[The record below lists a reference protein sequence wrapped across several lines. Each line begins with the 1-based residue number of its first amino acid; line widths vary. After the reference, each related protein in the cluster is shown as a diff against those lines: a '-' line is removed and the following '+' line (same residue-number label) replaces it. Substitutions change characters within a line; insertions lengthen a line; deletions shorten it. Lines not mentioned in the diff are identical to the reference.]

1 MVKSMSKNTKKEE
14 VVKYILD
21 YIKSNNLLAG
31 DKLPTQAEIVNT
43 LKISRTTIRETVKE
57 LEGKN
62 IIKVV
67 NGRGMFVQDPKENH
81 LLSGIELVKKKE
93 SMIDVLESRWAIETE
108 IVRNVIHHASDDE
121 LEPIKDIVVNLM
133 DHYNNQEQQNDI
145 DKDFHYALYACCRN
159 QVLRELI
166 VSLGYLTDELWDFP
180 LGIEDPFLETI
191 PLHEKLFE
199 AICCRDYFRAKHY
212 NDMIFMMMID
222 EIKAFQQEENIKNE
236 T

>member
-1 MVKSMSKNTKKEE
+1 MVKFMNTNTKKEE
-14 VVKYILD
+14 VVTYILD

-31 DKLPTQAEIVNT
+31 DKLPTQAAIVNT
-43 LKISRTTIRETVKE
+43 LKISRTTVRETVKE

-81 LLSGIELVKKKE
+81 LLSGIELKKKKE

-108 IVRNVIHHASDDE
+108 IIRNIIYHAADDE
-121 LEPIKDIVVNLM
+121 LEPIKAIVTTLM
-133 DHYNNQEQQNDI
+133 KRYNNQEQQNDI
-145 DKDFHYALYACCRN
+145 DKQFHYALYACCRN
-159 QVLRELI
+159 EVLRELI
-166 VSLGYLTDELWDFP
+166 ISLGYLTDELWDFP
-180 LGIEDPFLETI
+180 LGIEDPFIETV

-199 AICCRDYFRAKHY
+199 AIASRDYFRAKHY

-222 EIKAFQQEENIKNE
+222 EIKAFHKVED
-236 T
+236 

>member
-1 MVKSMSKNTKKEE
+1 MIKNTKKEE

-31 DKLPTQAEIVNT
+31 DKLPTQADIVNT

-57 LEGKN
+57 LEGKK

-81 LLSGIELVKKKE
+81 LLSGIELKKKKE

-108 IVRNVIHHASDDE
+108 IIRNIIHHAADDE
-121 LEPIKDIVVNLM
+121 LEPIKDIVTTLM
-133 DHYNNQEQQNDI
+133 NRYNNKEQQNDI
-145 DKDFHYALYACCRN
+145 DKQFHYALYACCRN
-159 QVLRELI
+159 EVLRELI
-166 VSLGYLTDELWDFP
+166 ISLGYLTDELWDFP
-180 LGIEDPFLETI
+180 LGIEDPFIETV
-191 PLHEKLFE
+191 PLHEKLFD
-199 AICCRDYFRAKHY
+199 AIINRDHFRAKHY

-222 EIKAFQQEENIKNE
+222 EIKAFHQEDDLKNE